1 MSFQEIKLLVKK
13 SQKRLNWDDYFM
25 SIAYLISSRSPDLR
39 LRVGSVIVKDNR
51 IISAGYNGFLPN
63 LPHISMIDDRD
74 HEQATV
80 HSEQNAIS
88 DSARRGVSCQDSIC
102 YVTHYPCLGCFK
114 TLASAGIKKIIYD
127 DDYKNNPIVKQLADL
142 ARIEI
147 IKLADIPPPTHT
159 FRLKAN
165 DHRLGH
171 DYMFAS

>member
-1 MSFQEIKLLVKK
+1 MSFQEIKLLIEK

-63 LPHISMIDDRD
+63 LPHISMVDDHD

-88 DSARRGVSCQDSIC
+88 DSARRGVSCQDAVC

-114 TLASAGIKKIIYD
+114 TLASSGIRKIIYD
-127 DDYKNNPIVKQLADL
+127 DDYKNNPIVKQLAEL
-142 ARIEI
+142 AKIEI
-147 IKLADIPPPTHT
+147 IKLSNIPPSSHGFLLRPDGN
-159 FRLKAN
+159 KSES
-165 DHRLGH
+165 